1 MLTWPGKTRDHR
13 ASWSDDSLA
22 RQRAAT
28 ADAPVAWIARS
39 VLEAIGRSAEYG
51 HPHPVDGELLGYWV
65 TPRVEVVI
73 VDWSGFGSL
82 LFREPYVASTAL
94 RGTFG
99 TRGVHGT
106 DGILRSMSHALRV
119 PLGVWSM
126 RPVAPMGSAFE
137 SMPPLHLLLERDPAW
152 HARLSML
159 SRTRWPWDALR
170 RPREMEL
177 RVFSPP
183 RT

>member
-13 ASWSDDSLA
+13 ASWRDDSLA
-22 RQRAAT
+22 RQRAPT
-28 ADAPVAWIARS
+28 TDAPVAWIARS
-39 VLEAIGRSAEYG
+39 ALEAIGRSAEYG

-82 LFREPYVASTAL
+82 LFREPYVASTAM
-94 RGTFG
+94 RGTLS
-99 TRGVHGT
+99 TRGT
-106 DGILRSMSHALRV
+106 DGILRPTSDALRV
-119 PLGVWSM
+119 PLGVWST
-126 RPVAPMGSAFE
+126 RPVAPMVSAFE
-137 SMPPLHLLLERDPAW
+137 SMPPIHLQLERDRAW
-152 HARLSML
+152 RARLEML
-159 SRTRWPWDALR
+159 SRTRWPWSALR